1 MTFGLTWLLT
11 LLLISFSLPI
21 IFIIRVAAFWVFIC
35 HLVGSN
41 A

>member
-11 LLLISFSLPI
+11 LLLIAVSLPI
-21 IFIIRVAAFWVFIC
+21 IFIIRVTAFWVFIC
-35 HLVGSN
+35 HLVGPD